1 MPDQA
6 KHPGEKTAFS
16 RWREFLRRIDPFLY
30 GHSQGRQL
38 PEDTDLDYRLRLLAV
53 YKSLKEAG
61 TLVAPLPEWVTESLL
76 TVDGLKENPR
86 LQAVLA
92 ACTAYTPSKW
102 LLEKELSRRDS
113 SDPESMSPKSWSQY
127 PDEDVYDAAD
137 REELAGLCF
146 SGGGIRS
153 ATFCL
158 GVMQAFAEAR
168 KLNKFDY
175 LSTVSGGGYIHQ
187 WLASWIARDP
197 ERIRRVQERL
207 VPLPDKGSG
216 ARSPEQ
222 ILWLCRYSSYLT
234 PRRGMLS
241 ADTWAMIAIWFRNT
255 FLNQLVLFAFLACC
269 LLLMRAVTY
278 PFVSSLSEN
287 GHASGACGALL
298 SVEAIYLLAFF
309 LIVFLGFFSC
319 GPMWRALASVTK
331 DAQGN
336 KYPCGALGNL
346 AVVGWIVFPSCFLAA
361 LAALEAV
368 GRIVLHPDLSCRPFL
383 VCFLAYIFLMLLAVT
398 FGGEVPHY
406 FWNLSL
412 MGTRGLFRRS
422 FKRLFGRYFRK
433 VFKRLFGALMIFSA
447 IVCIAIAFAPFIYLA
462 HLQDG
467 AGSIREAAASV
478 VTFFD
483 HIVSK
488 PPASVTLRQEV
499 SATGDSVSRLAMQVT
514 VGAAPTG
521 TSDASA
527 SNRLIA
533 VFLPVLFLAMQFL
546 AIRLQLGMIG
556 RFYTESRREWL
567 GRLGGWSAIFACVW
581 MVLSAIA
588 LYGPQALQ
596 WFCQDSTLK
605 AVWSGLS
612 VLAVHAVT
620 LYAGGSSKSDGK
632 PKQGALLGYS
642 PLDLVGIVGAPIC
655 ILSLLVIVSGL
666 VGMALQWIAG
676 LSHSL
681 VYTLLFVAAV
691 LLIFALFGWR
701 VDVNEFSMHGFY
713 RNRLARCYL
722 GATDPDRIPDPFT
735 HFDDREAGSHKNM
748 IVSNLLPAKFGGT
761 KRNGDAPYDGPFPI
775 FCSTVNLTFGE
786 ELGWQDRKGASFA
799 VTPLFTGYHVGW
811 TAEKGSGADTSFN
824 GFVPTKDYAYFGGGI
839 SMATAAAISGAAL
852 NPNMGYNSSP
862 PLAFLM
868 TLFNVRLGWWLA
880 NPRKPKVWP
889 ATENKPTPRFGPRYL
904 LRELFGLVDDTSDY
918 VCLSDGG
925 HFENMGLY
933 ELVRRRC
940 KHIVVCDAEQDTNT
954 AFEGIGHAIAKC
966 RTDFGAEIDLD
977 LRPLIPDPIT
987 KLSAEH
993 FRVGTIR
1000 YPAPPHASSE
1010 KEIGRKYEGTI
1021 VYLKSTVVGDETA
1034 DLLHHKRTC
1043 PDFPQDS
1050 TLNQWFT
1057 ESQFESYRRLGQ
1069 LIGEKASDSIRFR
1082 A

>member
-1 MPDQA
+1 VPDPV
-6 KHPGEKTAFS
+6 KHPDENSAS
-16 RWREFLRRIDPFLY
+16 RSRLVPD
-30 GHSQGRQL
+30 
-38 PEDTDLDYRLRLLAV
+38 DTDLDYRQRLLEV
-53 YKSLKEAG
+53 YKDLSEERA
-61 TLVAPLPEWVTESLL
+61 LVAPPPSWMHAPLL
-76 TVDGLKENPR
+76 TIDDLQANPR
-86 LQAVLA
+86 LQAILA

-113 SDPESMSPKSWSQY
+113 RGHEPMKQKSWPQS
-127 PDEDVYDAAD
+127 PREDVYDAAD

-158 GVMQAFAEAR
+158 GVMQALAEAR
-168 KLNKFDY
+168 KLDKFDY

-187 WLASWIARDP
+187 WLASWIARAQGRFT
-197 ERIRRVQERL
+197 EVQKKL
-207 VPLPDKGSG
+207 VPLPDTGSG
-216 ARSPEQ
+216 ARTPEQ
-222 ILWLCRYSSYLT
+222 ISWLRRYSSYLT
-234 PRRGMLS
+234 PRRGILS
-241 ADTWAMIAIWFRNT
+241 VDTWTMIAIWFRNT
-255 FLNQLVLFAFLACC
+255 FLNQIVLFSFLACC

-278 PFVSSLSEN
+278 PFVISGAGMGSAPSVFGGRLPVDAIY
-287 GHASGACGALL
+287 ASGLCLL
-298 SVEAIYLLAFF
+298 VILCF
-309 LIVFLGFFSC
+309 VSC
-319 GPMWRALASVTK
+319 GKLWRALASVTK
-331 DAQGN
+331 TAKGN
-336 KYPCGALGNL
+336 QEPCGALGNDEVL
-346 AVVGWIVFPSCFLAA
+346 RWIVVPSCLLAI
-361 LAALEAV
+361 LAALEAA
-368 GRIVLHPDLSCRPFL
+368 GRIVFHPGLPYPPFL
-383 VCFLAYIFLMLLAVT
+383 ACLLAYSFLVLLAIT
-398 FGGEVPHY
+398 FGGEAPHY
-406 FWNLSL
+406 FWILSL
-412 MGTRGLFRRS
+412 IGTRGLFKRT
-422 FKRLFGRYFRK
+422 FKRLLGRYFRK
-433 VFKRLFGALMIFSA
+433 VYKRLFGTLMIFSA
-447 IVCIAIAFAPFIYLA
+447 IVCTAVAFAPFIYLA
-462 HLQDG
+462 HLPDG
-467 AGSIREAAASV
+467 GDSIRGAAASV

-483 HIVSK
+483 HIVLK
-488 PPASVTLRQEV
+488 APV
-499 SATGDSVSRLAMQVT
+499 AMPRT
-514 VGAAPTG
+514 VGVLPTG
-521 TSDASA
+521 RSDDLASD
-527 SNRLIA
+527 RLIA

-596 WFCQDSTLK
+596 WFFQGSTLK
-605 AVWSGLS
+605 AVWGGLS

-632 PKQGALLGYS
+632 PKPGSILGYS
-642 PLDLVGIVGAPIC
+642 VLDMVGMVGAPIC
-655 ILSLLVIVSGL
+655 MLSLLVLVSGL
-666 VGMALQWIAG
+666 VGVALQWTTG
-676 LSHSL
+676 LSHPLAYTSL
-681 VYTLLFVAAV
+681 LSASVF
-691 LLIFALFGWR
+691 LIFVLFGWR
-701 VDVNEFSMHGFY
+701 IDVNEFSMHGFY

-748 IVSNLLPAKFGGT
+748 IVSNLLPAKFGGA
-761 KRNGDAPYDGPFPI
+761 KCKGVALYDGPFPI

-786 ELGWQDRKGASFA
+786 DLGWQDRKGASFA
-799 VTPLFTGYHVGW
+799 VTPLLTGYHVGW
-811 TAEKGSGADTSFN
+811 TAEKSSKADTSFN
-824 GFVPTKDYAYFGGGI
+824 GFVPTKDYAYSGGGI
-839 SMATAAAISGAAL
+839 SVATAVAISGAAL

-889 ATENKPTPRFGPRYL
+889 TAKNTPTPRLGSWYL

-940 KHIVVCDAEQDTNT
+940 KHIVICDAEQDTKT
-954 AFEGIGHAIAKC
+954 VFEGIGKAIAKC

-977 LRPLIPDPIT
+977 LRPLIPDPTT

-993 FRVGTIR
+993 FRAGTIR
-1000 YPAPPHASSE
+1000 YPAPPHAPSE
-1010 KEIGRKYEGTI
+1010 KEDERKYEGTI
-1021 VYLKSTVVGDETA
+1021 VYLKSTLVGDETA

-1069 LIGEKASDSIRFR
+1069 LVGEKASDSIRFR
-1082 A
+1082 ASL